1 MADQNNLLVVPCKT
15 LEEDLVLFHYGDLAS
30 TERDA
35 LQSHLIGCTS
45 CAAYLRELGNLLPL
59 TVKADEPAQTFWD
72 DYSRELR
79 HKLDATT
86 EKKLWW
92 QNLAVIFQPRLLSAA
107 GAAVVAIA
115 LAFTLGKGV
124 WPTKDIPHDD
134 EAMMEALPVAEN
146 LEFFKAMDVLDDLD
160 LLESMGSQSCAA

>member
-1 MADQNNLLVVPCKT
+1 MADLNNPLVVPCKT
-15 LEEDLVLFHYGDLAS
+15 LEEDLVLFHYGDLTG

-35 LQSHLIGCTS
+35 LQSHLIGCTC

-86 EKKLWW
+86 EKSCGGRISRSSF
-92 QNLAVIFQPRLLSAA
+92 NLVCCRLPRLPPS
-107 GAAVVAIA
+107 
-115 LAFTLGKGV
+115 
-124 WPTKDIPHDD
+124 
-134 EAMMEALPVAEN
+134 
-146 LEFFKAMDVLDDLD
+146 
-160 LLESMGSQSCAA
+160 